1 MKKYKHS
8 EEFYKKQYQTYL
20 KEIKTASS
28 FQNEKAFIAAYKA
41 YESKGYKD
49 IRKNFVYQTDYE
61 IDYNTYKAEK
71 AIMKK
76 IGIKKNNYKELL
88 KMSTNEFAA
97 KYKNEIFNAYNSYK
111 KQGKSGTEAE
121 ALISQNFFGSD

>member
-8 EEFYKKQYQTYL
+8 EAFYKKQYQTYL
-20 KEIKTASS
+20 REIKGASS
-28 FQNEKAFIAAYKA
+28 FKNEQAFIAAYKT
-41 YESKGYKD
+41 YESKGWKD

-61 IDYNTYKAEK
+61 IDYNTYKAEN

-76 IGIKKNNYKELL
+76 IGKKVKKKDLL
-88 KMSTNEFAA
+88 SMSTQDFAA
-97 KYKNEIFNAYNSYK
+97 KYKNEIYNAYNSYK